1 MKSKRWILLLML
13 LGGCKEKYVVKLNV
27 PASGYLV
34 VEGFINISGN
44 TSIMLTRSS
53 SVDTPRYI
61 PEPGAE
67 MDIQTE
73 NGPSYFLAEDYAGHY
88 SINGL
93 NLDPGQLYRLHIQT
107 ANGKEYVSDYS
118 LVTITPPI
126 DSVNWTATTSSIYGQ
141 QINIFVSTHD
151 NQSQPGYYQWQF
163 EETWKYHSGFSS
175 DLEYLNDTLILRP
188 IEDDIYYCWKSDVS
202 NTINIANTEKLN
214 ANVIYQYP
222 LTQVPYNTS
231 NKLITRYS
239 ILVKQY
245 ALNREWY
252 EWNQKIKKNTEQL
265 GSIFDAQPSE
275 AGGNIHCVQDPGETV
290 IGFVGCTTETEQRIF
305 IDRTEIPYG
314 IVPDDYVSCLM
325 DTVAP
330 NKHAIDSAF
339 QGGGNIPIDFL
350 YFGNTLIGVQSS
362 IAECVDCRIEG
373 GTNVK
378 PSFWK

>member
-27 PASGYLV
+27 PATGYLV

-67 MDIQTE
+67 VDIQTE

-118 LVTITPPI
+118 LVKITPPI
-126 DSVNWTATTSSIYGQ
+126 DSVNWTATSSSIYGQ

-188 IEDDIYYCWKSDVS
+188 
-202 NTINIANTEKLN
+202 
-214 ANVIYQYP
+214 
-222 LTQVPYNTS
+222 
-231 NKLITRYS
+231 R
-239 ILVKQY
+239 
-245 ALNREWY
+245 
-252 EWNQKIKKNTEQL
+252 
-265 GSIFDAQPSE
+265 G
-275 AGGNIHCVQDPGETV
+275 
-290 IGFVGCTTETEQRIF
+290 
-305 IDRTEIPYG
+305 
-314 IVPDDYVSCLM
+314 
-325 DTVAP
+325 
-330 NKHAIDSAF
+330 
-339 QGGGNIPIDFL
+339 
-350 YFGNTLIGVQSS
+350 
-362 IAECVDCRIEG
+362 
-373 GTNVK
+373 
-378 PSFWK
+378 